1 MGAFDRQ
8 PHGKGA
14 GKIDAPLPV
23 DLALH
28 DEGLP
33 VHLLQRLWCVCVAI
47 RGHVRHIIR
56 RIDRAQPKTQGPA
69 CCGVHHHTTKA
80 ESHHHIYI
88 KSNPQPPKPPQTQAP
103 RALLA
108 FLTRLARC
116 TSKGV
121 ISAMLEPELIL
132 VWWVQGM
139 VCVCECVT

>member
-1 MGAFDRQ
+1 MRS
-8 PHGKGA
+8 
-14 GKIDAPLPV
+14 IDSHTEREQEKSTHRSPSTLRSMTKACPFISSS
-23 DLALH
+23 AC
-28 DEGLP
+28 G
-33 VHLLQRLWCVCVAI
+33 VCVANG
-47 RGHVRHIIR
+47 GHVRHIIC

-80 ESHHHIYI
+80 DNHHHIYI

-139 VCVCECVT
+139 VCV